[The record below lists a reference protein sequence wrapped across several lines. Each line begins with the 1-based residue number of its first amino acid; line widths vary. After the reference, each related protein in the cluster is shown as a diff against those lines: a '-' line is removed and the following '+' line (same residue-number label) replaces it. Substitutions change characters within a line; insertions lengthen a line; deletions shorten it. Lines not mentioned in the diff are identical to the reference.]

1 MSWGMLSMLFRLG
14 LRIRAWGKAATN
26 VVLNIRLFVSYR
38 RRINIY
44 GLKPL
49 GKIVVLGTM
58 KKIVNELKSTELNC
72 FSITYFFNET
82 GGYA

>member
-1 MSWGMLSMLFRLG
+1 MGNVVNALPMRTYNKSVGKRLSQ
-14 LRIRAWGKAATN
+14 
-26 VVLNIRLFVSYR
+26 VLNIRLFVSYQ

-58 KKIVNELKSTELNC
+58 RKIVNEFNSTELTC
-72 FSITYFFNET
+72 FSITSFFE
-82 GGYA
+82 